1 MNITV
6 LELSDDTVRMVIIG
20 QGHTFLNTLTN
31 ELLQDPVVDVATYL
45 VEFQFSDPVL
55 TVTTH
60 DKADP
65 VEAVKRACKRVSDAC
80 ADLLNQLETSV

>member
-6 LELSDDTVRMVIIG
+6 LELTDDVVRMVIIG
-20 QGHTFLNTLTN
+20 QGHTFLNALTN

-60 DKADP
+60 DMANP
-65 VEAVKRACKRVSDAC
+65 VEAVKRACQRVSGAC
-80 ADLLNQLETSV
+80 ADLLTQLESAV

>member
-6 LELSDDTVRMVIIG
+6 LELTDDKVRMVIIG
-20 QGHTFLNTLTN
+20 QGHTFLNALTT
-31 ELLQDPVVDVATYL
+31 ELLQDSDVDVANYL

-60 DKADP
+60 HNANPIEVVRK
-65 VEAVKRACKRVSDAC
+65 ACKRISDAC
-80 ADLLNQLETSV
+80 ADLLVQLEKSV

>member
-1 MNITV
+1 MNISV
-6 LELSDDTVRMVIIG
+6 LELSDDKVRMVIIG
-20 QGHTFLNTLTN
+20 QGHTFLNALTN

-60 DKADP
+60 EKANP
-65 VEAVKRACKRVSDAC
+65 VDAIKRACQRVSGSC
-80 ADLLNQLETSV
+80 ADLLNQLESAV